1 MCKTK
6 ILNIKEV
13 SPTWIARPSTTHQI
27 STGGFEFDVEHS
39 KFSSSPLIA
48 SEGPDIRTSFGP
60 SEDIISI
67 SEHSSEDNK
76 HYTLTLDNG
85 CQLRLKGF
93 ENEFVLGLTRVDG
106 VVVLLRRGELV
117 SVFRPVED
125 RCVGRVDSF
134 AVAIPSDRC
143 QGVSTLRET
152 NQCHCVALLQR
163 LLVTV
168 SLYLRLAR
176 RI

>member
-1 MCKTK
+1 M
-6 ILNIKEV
+6 
-13 SPTWIARPSTTHQI
+13 
-27 STGGFEFDVEHS
+27 
-39 KFSSSPLIA
+39 
-48 SEGPDIRTSFGP
+48 
-60 SEDIISI
+60 
-67 SEHSSEDNK
+67 
-76 HYTLTLDNG
+76 LTLDNG
-85 CQLRLKGF
+85 RQLCLKGF

-106 VVVLLRRGELV
+106 VVVLLRRRELV

-134 AVAIPSDRC
+134 PVAIPSDRC
-143 QGVSTLRET
+143 QGVSTLRKT